1 MRLWP
6 NWLQISPRDGPG
18 ASSEQ
23 HDHHGD
29 LYMIRSKLIG
39 TAALA
44 AGLTFAIQA
53 NAGPL
58 ALQVGYDTCKNE
70 IQSQQ
75 KQDGMVFL
83 RHHYLHREAESNT
96 YFINSTAWGSG
107 VRVAL
112 KSACETSINGRRIL
126 ALETSQ
132 GRWNNVPEGRVDI
145 EVAGVN

>member
-18 ASSEQ
+18 ASNEQ
-23 HDHHGD
+23 HDHGD
-29 LYMIRSKLIG
+29 NYMTRSKLIG

-75 KQDGMVFL
+75 NQSGMVFS
-83 RHHYLHREAESNT
+83 RYHYVSSEAESNT
-96 YFINSTAWGSG
+96 YFINATAWDSG
-107 VRVAL
+107 ARVAL
-112 KSACETSINGRRIL
+112 KSACETSVNGRHIL

-132 GRWNNVPEGRVDI
+132 GRWNNLRQGRVDI

>member
-1 MRLWP
+1 
-6 NWLQISPRDGPG
+6 
-18 ASSEQ
+18 
-23 HDHHGD
+23 
-29 LYMIRSKLIG
+29 MIRSKLIG

-44 AGLTFAIQA
+44 AGLTFAVQA
-53 NAGPL
+53 NAGPI

-75 KQDGMVFL
+75 DANGMVFA
-83 RHHYLHREAESNT
+83 RYHYVNREADSNT

-107 VRVAL
+107 ARVAL